1 MCTDRLNQLCSPPV
15 HDIFQLV
22 FSLADLVL
30 IGDVHPHCRGSM
42 VQGMAAHDHE
52 FKTVPGSKT
61 MRIHYDR
68 FQEAYAER
76 KAECRRQQQFSEQ
89 EINSE
94 FAKIEK
100 KLTTEASL

>member
-1 MCTDRLNQLCSPPV
+1 
-15 HDIFQLV
+15 
-22 FSLADLVL
+22 
-30 IGDVHPHCRGSM
+30 
-42 VQGMAAHDHE
+42 MAAHEHE

-76 KAECRRQQQFSEQ
+76 KAECRRQQQYSEQ
-89 EINSE
+89 EIESE

-100 KLTTEASL
+100 KLTTAASSKIGGKLMDNTPTIKVTAINIHEVKVALLLPQPIDRDRLFGVI